1 MDKKFKISDKPTVS
15 KIVYT
20 AVIAILCISAIVV
33 GIIAAASK
41 KDNVPED
48 NTPELNEGENGEQ
61 APDDDKEEEKTVFIA
76 PVVGDVVKF
85 HSMDTPVFSDTLGE
99 WRIHT
104 GVDICTPEGADVFAS
119 CGGVVSAVY
128 DHPRLG
134 RTVEITHAGGIITCY
149 SNLSKDGTAVTVG
162 QEIAS
167 GEKIGAVG
175 DTSIS
180 ELAEEAHLHFE
191 IKVNGAAVNPLDY
204 LSEESKSAS
213 LGINKV

>member
-1 MDKKFKISDKPTVS
+1 MDKKFKISDKLTVT
-15 KIVYT
+15 KIVYV

-41 KDNVPED
+41 KDEVPEEVKPPVSNEDD
-48 NTPELNEGENGEQ
+48 NKAEEP
-61 APDDDKEEEKTVFIA
+61 PKEEKTVFIA

-119 CGGVVSAVY
+119 CGGTVSAVY
-128 DHPRLG
+128 DHPRFG
-134 RTVEITHAGGIITCY
+134 RTVEITHTGGIVTCY
-149 SNLSKDGTAVTVG
+149 SNLSKDGQAITVG

-167 GEKIGAVG
+167 GEKIGTVG
-175 DTSIS
+175 DTAIS

-191 IKVNGAAVNPLDY
+191 IKVNNAPVNPLDY
-204 LSEESKSAS
+204 LSEESKNTS
-213 LGINKV
+213 LGINKA